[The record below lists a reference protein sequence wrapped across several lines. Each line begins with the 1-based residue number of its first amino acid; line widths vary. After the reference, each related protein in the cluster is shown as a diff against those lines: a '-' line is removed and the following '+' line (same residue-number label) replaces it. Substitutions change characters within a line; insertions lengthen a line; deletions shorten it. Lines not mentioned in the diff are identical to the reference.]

1 MSSGLLQLTKV
12 GELLRLRSCSWVTD
26 NVMRPELRPPAR
38 RLAVSDEDTAQDW
51 RGWAAGVNRCARS
64 DQRREQILL
73 SCSVHSLPITP
84 RGPLASRS
92 RLLLSTSPND
102 AAATTNHRVSLMS
115 SQAVL
120 DTKWT
125 AKRLLPAALPHVEPP
140 PSPNDA
146 VAITNHRVSLMP

>member
-51 RGWAAGVNRCARS
+51 RGWAAGVNRLLEVIS
-64 DQRREQILL
+64 EEILL

-84 RGPLASRS
+84 RGPLAARCGM
-92 RLLLSTSPND
+92 LLP
-102 AAATTNHRVSLMS
+102 SLM
-115 SQAVL
+115 
-120 DTKWT
+120 
-125 AKRLLPAALPHVEPP
+125 
-140 PSPNDA
+140 
-146 VAITNHRVSLMP
+146 